1 MYKLNINIKKKN
13 IKFMLVADIKKSI
26 EFGEFLYN
34 YLQVKVKLLIVSQV
48 YTVPVYAQVRPG
60 NL

>member
-1 MYKLNINIKKKN
+1 
-13 IKFMLVADIKKSI
+13 MLVADIKKSI

-34 YLQVKVKLLIVSQV
+34 YLQVKVKLLIVRQV
-48 YTVPVYAQVRPG
+48 HTVPVYAQVRPG